1 MKHIK
6 KYESFGSSDIN
17 SDLLNYLKSK
27 NYSPLQI
34 NKIIDSYSGLIE
46 ELSQKGENS
55 KLILKKIINLLPEVN
70 DDGFLQVKLPNSSWR
85 NITYL

>member
-6 KYESFGSSDIN
+6 RYESFGSSDIT

-70 DDGFLQVKLPNSSWR
+70 DDDFLQVKLPNSSWR

>member
-6 KYESFGSSDIN
+6 RYESFETSDIT
-17 SDLLNYLKSK
+17 SDLLNYLKSN

-46 ELSQKGENS
+46 ELSQKGENN
-55 KLILKKIINLLPEVN
+55 KLILKRIIELLPEVN
-70 DDGFLQVKLPNSSWR
+70 DDDFLQVKLPNSSWR
-85 NITYL
+85 NVTYL

>member
-1 MKHIK
+1 MKYIK
-6 KYESFGSSDIN
+6 KYQLFESSDII
-17 SDLLNYLKSK
+17 SELVIYLKSK

-55 KLILKKIINLLPEVN
+55 KLILKKIIDLLPEVN
-70 DDGFLQVKLPNSSWR
+70 DDDFLQVKLPSSSWR
-85 NITYL
+85 NVSYL